1 MGRNCFGLAGRGALL
16 LTSSAGAQDAKTV
29 ADGAAKAM
37 GVLNLG
43 SVRYAG
49 SGLNFALGQA
59 VNPSSPWPKFN
70 VKTYERVI
78 DFDAGAASQTMVRT
92 QGENPPRG
100 GGQQPIVGEQNQT
113 QINGFSQP
121 WTSKFEVWVTPVG
134 FLKGALASNN
144 ATVQAKTVGA
154 KKYNVV
160 SYLVESKYKI
170 NGYIDDQ
177 NMVEKVETWVDNPV

>member
-1 MGRNCFGLAGRGALL
+1 MGRSYFAVLILL
-16 LTSSAGAQDAKTV
+16 SSTSAGFAQDAKSV
-29 ADGAAKAM
+29 IDGAAKAM
-37 GVLNLG
+37 GVQNLG
-43 SVRYAG
+43 SVRYSG

-59 VNPSSPWPKFN
+59 PNPSSPWPKFN

-100 GGQQPIVGEQNQT
+100 GGQQPVVGEQVQNQVS
-113 QINGFSQP
+113 GFAQP
-121 WTSKFEVWVTPVG
+121 WASKFEIWVTPVG
-134 FLKGALASNN
+134 FLKGALASSN

-160 SYLVESKYKI
+160 SY
-170 NGYIDDQ
+170 
-177 NMVEKVETWVDNPV
+177 M